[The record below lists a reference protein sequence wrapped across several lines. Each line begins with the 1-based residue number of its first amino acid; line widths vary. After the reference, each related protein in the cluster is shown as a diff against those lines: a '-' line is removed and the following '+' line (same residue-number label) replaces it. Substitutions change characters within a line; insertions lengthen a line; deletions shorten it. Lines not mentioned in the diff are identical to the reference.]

1 MYATKAQIL
10 LFLKQPQDVLDCLAE
25 FDRRNGGKLEDTLRR
40 RFSNATTPS
49 RSLDPERRLPS
60 RSPRLLSKEF
70 HAIILRRDEVTS
82 TGSCEMPLF
91 YRILRHSH

>member
-1 MYATKAQIL
+1 MYAAKAQIL

-49 RSLDPERRLPS
+49 RSLDPTTKPL
-60 RSPRLLSKEF
+60 SPIALQR
-70 HAIILRRDEVTS
+70 V
-82 TGSCEMPLF
+82 SCHYPTP
-91 YRILRHSH
+91 